1 MVIVTFT
8 NYVFSRIAAVTRKE
22 IVDLLRDRRAMIV
35 TVITAM
41 GSGPI
46 LLLLVLNLIASQA
59 GKAHD
64 LSLSIVGGVH
74 APSLVA
80 FLQRHQVSVLDAP
93 IDFLEKIKAGEL
105 DVVLEIDTKFEASV
119 ARGEP
124 GVVHLIYDKSRDR
137 TLASILELERL
148 LRTYNHEWGS
158 KRLLL
163 RGVGLEVAN
172 PLAIEMH
179 DLSTLQSSG
188 AIVLFLIAYY
198 GLFATVMG
206 GMAAAVDITAGE
218 RERSSLEPLLTTP
231 VGSLELALGKWCA
244 VVALNAGAVMLTLSG
259 FYLMLR
265 FAPMPAVGIPF
276 LFGIAELGKFFFVLV
291 PLITLMPAVFL
302 YLGARARTFKEAQST
317 VSLLLFVVSMMPIIQ
332 LFLQKKEPAWLSWVP
347 ISSHYSLLSRAL
359 RGEGLQIAELL
370 QCYAIPSFL
379 TVAALLGAA
388 RFFSRDLALTGSP

>member
-1 MVIVTFT
+1 MVMVTFA

-59 GKAHD
+59 GKTND

-80 FLQRHQVSVLDAP
+80 FLQRHQVTVLDAP
-93 IDFLEKIKAGEL
+93 IDFLGKIKAGEL

-137 TLASILELERL
+137 TLSSILELERL

-179 DLSTLQSSG
+179 DLSTQQSSG

-244 VVALNAGAVMLTLSG
+244 VVALNSGAVMLTLSG

-276 LFGIAELGKFFFVLV
+276 LFGIAELGKFF
-291 PLITLMPAVFL
+291 
-302 YLGARARTFKEAQST
+302 LGARARTFKEAQST